1 MHCYGTLP
9 DKVVSALEV
18 PWIDSNDQI
27 YHVVQEL
34 WPNDVSENVFGVMIV
49 DSLDF
54 LESCW
59 QEMFHISFFF
69 RKTRLQRARKPTLIF
84 YSEIERMAMWLSLRI
99 GKMPRSGDANIL
111 VGKGSVASSPQ
122 HVCSILFPKQL
133 IFKSLPLPS
142 NEPNRNSDL
151 AIALPSCCVITGGVN
166 FVTLTK
172 PYRRAFMRS
181 KPRDCLRLFTDFL
194 RAFTTLSKHHHGQLK
209 FFNIPHS
216 PTIQHTSFSL
226 RNIGLEHRRIKVV

>member
-1 MHCYGTLP
+1 
-9 DKVVSALEV
+9 
-18 PWIDSNDQI
+18 
-27 YHVVQEL
+27 
-34 WPNDVSENVFGVMIV
+34 
-49 DSLDF
+49 
-54 LESCW
+54 
-59 QEMFHISFFF
+59 
-69 RKTRLQRARKPTLIF
+69 
-84 YSEIERMAMWLSLRI
+84 
-99 GKMPRSGDANIL
+99 MPGSGDANIL

-194 RAFTTLSKHHHGQLK
+194 RAFTTLSKRHHGQLK

-226 RNIGLEHRRIKVV
+226 RNIGLEHRRIKVVSDLRLKLRKESFLSICMKLFTDLGIGGLLNGRGPWL